1 MINSHKV
8 REVNMK
14 AVVTQDG
21 QIYIA
26 DVPVP
31 QVERNFILVE
41 TDFSAVSPGTEMM
54 MLMNKPTTPIYM
66 GYSATGLVKEVGEGV
81 THVQVGQRV
90 ACYGAPFVNHAEYL
104 LVPKPLAVPVPSH
117 VDPREASMAGLGAI
131 AIHALRQADLRFG
144 ESVVILGLGILG
156 QVMAQIAHAASFR
169 VIGYD
174 LMEERCRMLQA
185 MGIQS
190 VSSTLEEL
198 EEEICVQTNGEGVDC
213 VILCAG
219 GKASGLIDQG
229 LNWIRDR
236 GKVLV
241 VGDLKT
247 EFNRENMFRKEAQVL
262 ISRAGGPGRYDK
274 SYERDGFEYPIGF
287 VRWTEGRNIAEYIR
301 LLAAGSLNITP
312 LISKQVPFQYASE
325 AYHWYM
331 NSPQD
336 VLGVVFEYATGANN
350 SVMGA

>member
-1 MINSHKV
+1 
-8 REVNMK
+8 MK
-14 AVVTQDG
+14 TVVAQDG
-21 QIYIA
+21 QVYIT
-26 DVPVP
+26 DIPIP
-31 QVERNFILVE
+31 QVERNYVLVE
-41 TDFSAVSPGTEMM
+41 TEYSAISPGTEMM
-54 MLMNKPTTPIYM
+54 MLKNKHKSPISL
-66 GYSATGLVKEVGEGV
+66 GYSATGVVMEIGEGV
-81 THVQVGQRV
+81 SHVHVGQRV
-90 ACYGAPFVNHAEYL
+90 ACYGAPFVKHAEYL
-104 LVPKPLAVPVPSH
+104 LVPKQLAIPVPSH
-117 VDPREASMAGLGAI
+117 VDPKEAAMVGLGAI

-144 ESVVILGLGILG
+144 EVVVIIGLGILG
-156 QVMAQIAHAASFR
+156 QIMAQVANAAAFK

-174 LMEERCRMLQA
+174 LLEERCQKLQE
-185 MGIQS
+185 MGIHS
-190 VSSTLEEL
+190 VCRTMEDMEA
-198 EEEICVQTNGEGVDC
+198 EIAVHTKGDGVDC

-219 GKASGLIDQG
+219 GKTAGLIDQG

-274 SYERDGFEYPIGF
+274 SYEREGFEYPIGF
-287 VRWTEGRNIAEYIR
+287 VRWTEGRNMAEYIR
-301 LLAAGSLNITP
+301 LLAAGSLKISQ
-312 LISKQVPFQYASE
+312 LISRQVPVQHASK